1 MQSVNI
7 SLRDDQLQRLDEQAA
22 EGQRSQVVRD
32 LLDMAFDEKDREDQ
46 IGELEQKLE
55 RSRRMYLREI
65 EINNELRESLD
76 E

>member
-32 LLDMAFDEKDREDQ
+32 LLDMAFDEKDREDR
-46 IGELEQKLE
+46 ISELEQKLE